1 MSFASRTN
9 TSGNAEEFVLLVGTS
24 SEFSAAGIDMGKVK
38 AVPCTL
44 PSPSP
49 SPSPSPD
56 DAASMGTDSSP
67 M

>member
-49 SPSPSPD
+49 SPD